1 MKNKKILRAI
11 AALTLGAAA
20 VSCLTLFGCS
30 HKHKFSEEWKS
41 DETSHWHE
49 ATCDHKDEVDAK
61 APHVYDN
68 DSDVDCNV
76 CGYVRNLTPATQF
89 TVTFVMNDHGAQIEA
104 VKVGENGKLAKP
116 ADPTAEGWTF
126 KGWFTDVECTQAYD
140 FETAVTGNFSL
151 YALWEHKHDFDTA
164 KWMFDGINHFHNC
177 KVDGCNERTD
187 VAKHTFGDDGKCVV
201 CGAEVKEVS
210 YEFIPSDLEAKTYA
224 EGITSGIF
232 AVLPDTTVR
241 TRARENYSVY
251 DYKNGYYGDSTAEP
265 VATGFTASKSVQYNG
280 SKRGISVNAI
290 SPGKLTIY
298 VDNGS
303 SGKTKDDKQSI
314 LLTRPDGST
323 ETIEYCCI
331 GLYAVTIDC
340 DTVGTYTITRGSASG
355 VGTTDLYYARF
366 DTVVP
371 VTAVEKIQVAEKG
384 KTDYIVGQDFDYSM
398 LQVQI
403 VRELTGMIEPLDLTS
418 PSVTVDSSAFDKTSG
433 GTYSIV
439 ITYTDENGKKFE
451 TRYDVVVHAVEAL
464 QLGFNAIIHGG
475 STTAGNGTYVNHT
488 VKQFYFKGQELDLDG
503 LTVRTV
509 FNGGK
514 QTFIVTEGFTVTG
527 YDKNTAGM
535 QTIKVTWTDNPEIFK
550 EFKVYVADYAA
561 SSIETTAESVTI
573 KVNGGLADADIGTLA
588 DGVYRFKTIQ
598 QALDFLNVLE
608 FGENTKKVIN
618 LADGLYK
625 EKLEINIPNLTIKGV
640 STDATKTVIEWDSL
654 YGIEDEGGFTHTTDS
669 TATLNV
675 REKAVGFVIENVT
688 ISNWYNSTAHFD
700 EVFGAGYNEHR
711 ALAALI
717 QADKVVIDNCR
728 LLGYQ
733 DTIEFFT
740 GRQVVQNTYI
750 CGRTDF
756 IFGTNNTTYFKNC
769 EIESIV
775 SGGYVTAFKG
785 CNKGDSDYI
794 QYGAIFDGC
803 RFTAPESVISAADTS
818 LGRTWGKYAAV
829 AYVNNNF
836 AGHISKKAYGDGKG
850 TRYTAM
856 SGVEP
861 TTSTVKFVEYNNTGD
876 GAITEEV
883 AGMKFLTAET
893 VRNYT
898 DMSVIFGTTNGGVTY
913 STAWDGSKGVTITE
927 KTYLFSD
934 YYTADDNMTYHEIP
948 TEGEDIF
955 DGLATITGTKWGHE
969 LNQDKDQAKFDA
981 GCEIKFNIAG
991 TVSVKTYGGSYGL
1004 PENVSINYK
1013 NGFAVIKIKAT
1024 AASPITN
1031 GCYITSITLN
1041 KAVEGVHTHEY
1052 GEWVVTPA
1060 ESGDNYGTAVRTC
1073 DDCELETAYSQSV
1086 TLPALSAEDYTIS
1099 ASATSG
1105 MATYTY
1111 ESEFGEISFEAPE
1124 LEGQHVHSYGA
1135 WTITA
1140 TLEAAGTATK
1150 VCTSESCNNDD
1161 SKTVVVN
1168 IPALTDEN
1176 YVVTDNTATLEAGGT
1191 GTYTITVGGVE
1202 VSFKAETPKLTLTRI
1217 TEDFTYKYGGSG
1229 DPISTDKILFT
1240 NCGNSG
1246 GWVLYGKTATITLNL
1261 PEGATL
1267 KFTRSPF
1274 DNAEKVEI
1282 NGVKQEGGKEAEIV
1296 YQVPVAGYV
1305 VISADDNAYLK
1316 EITVEIDPNYQHR
1329 HTFGDWKITVAEDGE
1344 NYGTAVRSCVVE
1356 NCGVANETQTVTLP
1370 ALSAEKYDIAPGETE
1385 GKSIFT
1391 LKEEPSISF
1400 EADSL
1405 AGVHVHGYSAWT
1417 VTEENMPTAETTGK
1431 ATRTCSGGDG
1441 CDGVLELALPVLTD
1455 SRYEITNNTAT
1466 LTAAGTGTYTIELD
1480 GETVSFTAATP
1491 VLTLNVIDKNVTI
1504 SFGSSGNYKTAMS
1517 ENNLVAEFTSGGN
1530 IRDNGGNNSQLS
1542 GTTLNIKVKA
1552 GAKVAVSS
1560 YNGYTNYDV
1569 KIDGVKLGE
1578 TQTGTSWDYTV
1589 ENDCMV
1595 SFTSTKNDNYFYNI
1609 SVSYGVKEITTNM
1622 THSIAQ
1628 DGIDGNE
1635 YFELN
1640 GIQDN
1645 NNQGQ
1650 YWLFKNEATIK
1661 FKVAAGATITL
1672 NCGYWGNNNYI
1683 VVNGEEKSGLVNNTP
1698 LVIEMAEGGEVVISI
1713 LNDETHKEAVYL
1725 QSIEVSFTA

>member
-61 APHVYDN
+61 APHIYDN

-76 CGYVRNLTPATQF
+76 CGYVRNLTPAATQF

-104 VKVGENGKLAKP
+104 VKVDENGKLSKP

-126 KGWFTDVECTQAYD
+126 GGWFTDEECTQAYD

-151 YALWEHKHDFDTA
+151 YALWEHNHDFDTT
-164 KWMFDGINHFHNC
+164 KWMFDGINHFHTC

-187 VAKHTFGDDGKCVV
+187 VSAHTFGDDGKCVV
-201 CGAEVKEVS
+201 CGAEVKDVS
-210 YEFIPSDLEAKTYA
+210 YVFEPTRLTAGQHEN
-224 EGITSGIF
+224 GITSGIF
-232 AVLPDTTVR
+232 GVVPGGKVR
-241 TRARENYSVY
+241 TRERLDKPVLKHNSDEVVVESFSNTIY
-251 DYKNGYYGDSTAEP
+251 DDNGTLLFG
-265 VATGFTASKSVQYNG
+265 GKSVQMDGTN
-280 SKRGISVNAI
+280 RGFSVNAI
-290 SPGKLTIY
+290 SPGVLTFY
-298 VDNGS
+298 AENGS
-303 SGKTKDDKQSI
+303 SAIKEDQYQKVILTK
-314 LLTRPDGST
+314 PDGTT
-323 ETIEYCCI
+323 EELSYLGKGIR
-331 GLYAVTIDC
+331 AVTVNLDQ
-340 DTVGTYTITRGSASG
+340 VGLYTITRGATNS
-355 VGTTDLYYARF
+355 TTDVYYAKF
-366 DTVVP
+366 DTTVP
-371 VTAVEKIQVAEKG
+371 VTAVEKIEISNKG
-384 KTDYIVGQDFDYSM
+384 KVEYIVGQDLDLSM

-403 VRELTGMIEPLDLTS
+403 VREITGMIEPVLMSDLTI
-418 PSVTVDSSAFDKTSG
+418 DFSAYDKTRG
-433 GTYSIV
+433 GTYTIV
-439 ITYTDENGKKFE
+439 VKYKDENEKEF
-451 TRYDVVVHAVEAL
+451 RASYDVTVYEVEAL
-464 QLGFNAIIHGG
+464 QLGFNAIIQGG
-475 STTAGNGTYVNHT
+475 NTSAGNGTYVNHA
-488 VKQFYFKGQELDLDG
+488 VQQFYFKGQELDLDG

-514 QTFIVTEGFTVTG
+514 QTFIVTEGFTVSG

-535 QTIKVTWTDNPEIFK
+535 QTIKVTWTENPEIFK

-573 KVNGGLADADIGTLA
+573 NVNGALADADIGTLA
-588 DGVYRFKTIQ
+588 DGAYRFKTIQ

-625 EKLEINIPNLTIKGV
+625 EKLEINIPNLTIKGAN
-640 STDATKTVIEWDSL
+640 TDASNTVIEWDSL
-654 YGIEDEGGFTHTTDS
+654 YGIEDEGGFLHTTDS

-688 ISNWYNSTAHFD
+688 ISNWFNSVEHFD
-700 EVFGAGYNEHR
+700 EVFGPKYGEHR
-711 ALAALI
+711 ALAVLI
-717 QADKVVIDNCR
+717 QADKVVVDNCR
-728 LLGYQ
+728 MLGYQ
-733 DTIEFFT
+733 DTLELFT
-740 GRQVVQNTYI
+740 GRQVIKNSYI
-750 CGRTDF
+750 NGRTDF
-756 IFGTNNTTYFKNC
+756 IFGTNNTTYFQNC
-769 EIESIV
+769 EIESID
-775 SGGYVTAFKG
+775 SKGYITAFKG
-785 CNKGDSDYI
+785 MNKNKDDAI
-794 QYGAIFDGC
+794 TYGAIFDGC
-803 RFTAPESVISAADTS
+803 EFTYKEGVEEGTTAI
-818 LGRTWGKYAAV
+818 GRPWGAYAAV
-829 AYVNNNF
+829 AVINSRLDK
-836 AGHISKKAYGDGKG
+836 HISKAGYNGGTSG
-850 TRYTAM
+850 TRYVSM
-856 SGVEP
+856 SGVAP
-861 TTSTVKFVEYNNTGD
+861 TVETAKFFEYNNTGD
-876 GAITEEV
+876 GAITAEV

-893 VRNYT
+893 VKNYT

-913 STAWDGSKGVTITE
+913 STAWDGGKGVTITE
-927 KTYLFSD
+927 KTYRF
-934 YYTADDNMTYHEIP
+934 TADVIEEAALHE
-948 TEGEDIF
+948 TALEGETIF
-955 DGLATITGTKWGHE
+955 GGDMTVIAVDGAKWRAE
-969 LNQDKDQAKFDA
+969 SSKNQAQFNA
-981 GCEIKFNIAG
+981 GCVIKMNVEG
-991 TVSVKTYGGSYGL
+991 TVSVATYGGDYGK

-1031 GCYITSITLN
+1031 GCYVTSIMLN
-1041 KAVEGVHTHEY
+1041 KAEEGVHTHEY
-1052 GEWVVTPA
+1052 SEWVVTPA

-1073 DDCELETAYSQSV
+1073 DDCELETAHSQSV
-1086 TLPALSAEDYTIS
+1086 TLPALSTEDYTIS

-1111 ESEFGEISFEAPE
+1111 ESEFGKISFEAPE

-1135 WTITA
+1135 WTVTA

-1161 SKTVVVN
+1161 TKTVVVN
-1168 IPALTDEN
+1168 IPALTDAN

-1191 GTYTITVGGVE
+1191 GTYTITVDGVE
-1202 VSFKAETPKLTLTRI
+1202 VSFEAETPKLTLTRI
-1217 TEDFTYKYGGSG
+1217 TEDYTYTY
-1229 DPISTDKILFT
+1229 DQNVDLVSTDKILFT
-1240 NCGNSG
+1240 NCAKNGDWLKYG
-1246 GWVLYGKTATITLNL
+1246 GAGSSITLNL

-1267 KFTRSPF
+1267 RFTRSGF
-1274 DNAEKVEI
+1274 EASAKILI
-1282 NGVKQEGGKEAEIV
+1282 NGVEQTAGNGAEV
-1296 YQVPVAGYV
+1296 EYLVTLSGYT
-1305 VISADDNAYLK
+1305 VITATGTAYLK
-1316 EITVEIDPNYQHR
+1316 SISVEIDLAYEHR
-1329 HTFGDWKITVAEDGE
+1329 HTFGDWKITVAEEGE

-1370 ALSAEKYDIAPGETE
+1370 ALSAEKYDIAPGATE

-1405 AGVHVHGYSAWT
+1405 AGVHVHSYSDWT
-1417 VTEENMPTAETTGK
+1417 VTEENMPTAEATGK

-1441 CDGVLELALPVLTD
+1441 CGGLLELALPALTD
-1455 SRYEITNNTAT
+1455 SRYVITNNTAT

-1480 GETVSFTAATP
+1480 GETVSFTAETSA
-1491 VLTLNVIDKNVTI
+1491 LTLNVIDKNVTI

-1578 TQTGTSWDYTV
+1578 TQTGTSWEYTA
-1589 ENDCMV
+1589 EKDCMI
-1595 SFTSTKNDNYFYNI
+1595 SFMSTNNNNYFYNI
-1609 SVSYGVKEITTNM
+1609 AVSYGVKEITTDM
-1622 THSIAQ
+1622 THSISA

-1640 GIQDN
+1640 GVQN
-1645 NNQGQ
+1645 HQGSH
-1650 YWLFKNEATIK
+1650 WLFKNEATIK
-1661 FKVAAGATITL
+1661 FKVAAGAKITL
-1672 NCGYWGNNNYI
+1672 NCSYWGNNNYI
-1683 VVNGEEKSGLVNNTP
+1683 VVNGVEKSGLTNNTP

-1713 LNDETHKEAVYL
+1713 LNDETHNQAVYL
-1725 QSIEVSFTA
+1725 QSIEVSFAA

>member
-201 CGAEVKEVS
+201 CGAEVKDVS
-210 YEFIPSDLEAKTYA
+210 YVFEPTRLNAGQYEN
-224 EGITSGIF
+224 GITSGIF
-232 AVLPDTTVR
+232 GVVPDGKVR
-241 TRARENYSVY
+241 TRERLDKPVLKHNSDEVVVESFSNTIY
-251 DYKNGYYGDSTAEP
+251 DDNGTLLFG
-265 VATGFTASKSVQYNG
+265 GKSVQMDG
-280 SKRGISVNAI
+280 TKRGFSVNAI
-290 SPGKLTIY
+290 SPGVLTFY
-298 VDNGS
+298 AENGS
-303 SGKTKDDKQSI
+303 SAIKENEYQKVILTK
-314 LLTRPDGST
+314 PDGST
-323 ETIEYCCI
+323 EELSYLGKGIR
-331 GLYAVTIDC
+331 AVTVNLDQ
-340 DTVGTYTITRGSASG
+340 VGVYTITRGSNS
-355 VGTTDLYYARF
+355 TTDVYYAKF
-366 DTVVP
+366 DTTVP
-371 VTAVEKIQVAEKG
+371 VTAVEKIEISNKG
-384 KTDYIVGQDFDYSM
+384 KVEYIVGQDLDLSM

-403 VRELTGMIEPLDLTS
+403 VREITGMIEPVLMSDLTI
-418 PSVTVDSSAFDKTSG
+418 DFSAYDKTRG
-433 GTYSIV
+433 GTYTIV
-439 ITYTDENGKKFE
+439 VKYKDENEKEFQAS
-451 TRYDVVVHAVEAL
+451 YDVTVYEVEAL
-464 QLGFNAIIHGG
+464 QLGFNAIIQGG
-475 STTAGNGTYVNHT
+475 NTSAGNGTYVNHT
-488 VKQFYFKGQELDLDG
+488 VQQFYFKGQELDLDG

-573 KVNGGLADADIGTLA
+573 NVNGGLADADIGTLA
-588 DGVYRFKTIQ
+588 DGAYRFKTIQ

-654 YGIEDEGGFTHTTDS
+654 YGIEDEGGFLHTTDS

-675 REKAVGFVIENVT
+675 REKAIGFVIENVT
-688 ISNWYNSTAHFD
+688 ISNWFNSVEHFD
-700 EVFGAGYNEHR
+700 EVFGPKYGEHR
-711 ALAALI
+711 ALAVLI
-717 QADKVVIDNCR
+717 QADKVVVDNCR
-728 LLGYQ
+728 MLGYQ
-733 DTIEFFT
+733 DTLELFT
-740 GRQVVQNTYI
+740 GRQVIKNSYI
-750 CGRTDF
+750 NGRTDF
-756 IFGTNNTTYFKNC
+756 IFGTNNTTYFQNC
-769 EIESIV
+769 EIESID
-775 SGGYVTAFKG
+775 SKGYITAFKG
-785 CNKGDSDYI
+785 MNKNKDDAI
-794 QYGAIFDGC
+794 TYGAIFDGC
-803 RFTAPESVISAADTS
+803 EFTYKEGVEEGTTAI
-818 LGRTWGKYAAV
+818 GRPWGAYAAV
-829 AYVNNNF
+829 AVINSRLDK
-836 AGHISKKAYGDGKG
+836 HISKAGYNGGTSG
-850 TRYTAM
+850 TRYVSM
-856 SGVEP
+856 SGVAP
-861 TTSTVKFVEYNNTGD
+861 TVETAKFFEYNNTGD

-913 STAWDGSKGVTITE
+913 STAWDGGKGVTITE
-927 KTYLFSD
+927 KTYRF
-934 YYTADDNMTYHEIP
+934 TADVIEEAALHETAP
-948 TEGEDIF
+948 EGETIF
-955 DGLATITGTKWGHE
+955 GGDMTVIAVDGAKWRAE
-969 LNQDKDQAKFDA
+969 SSKNQAQFNA
-981 GCEIKFNIAG
+981 GCVIKMNVEG
-991 TVSVKTYGGSYGL
+991 TVSVATYGGDYGK

-1031 GCYITSITLN
+1031 GCYITSIMLN
-1041 KAVEGVHTHEY
+1041 KAEEGVHTHEY
-1052 GEWVVTPA
+1052 SEWVVTPA

-1073 DDCELETAYSQSV
+1073 DDCELETAHSQSV

-1135 WTITA
+1135 WTVTA

-1217 TEDFTYKYGGSG
+1217 TEDYTYTY
-1229 DPISTDKILFT
+1229 DQNVDLVSTDEILFT
-1240 NCGNSG
+1240 NCAKNNDWLKYG
-1246 GWVLYGKTATITLNL
+1246 GAGSSITLNL

-1267 KFTRSPF
+1267 RFTRSQYE
-1274 DNAEKVEI
+1274 ASAKILI
-1282 NGVKQEGGKEAEIV
+1282 NGVEQTAGNGAEV
-1296 YQVPVAGYV
+1296 EYLVTLSGYT
-1305 VISADDNAYLK
+1305 VITATGTAYLK
-1316 EITVEIDPNYQHR
+1316 SISVEIDPAYEHK

-1417 VTEENMPTAETTGK
+1417 VTDENMPTAEATGK

-1441 CDGVLELALPVLTD
+1441 CDGVLELALPALTD
-1455 SRYEITNNTAT
+1455 SKYVITNNTAT

-1480 GETVSFTAATP
+1480 GETVSFTAETP
-1491 VLTLNVIDKNVTI
+1491 KYEPTLISTSKTI
-1504 SFGSSGNYKTAMS
+1504 SIGTLT
-1517 ENNLVAEFTSGGN
+1517 EQVQGN
-1530 IRDNGGNNSQLS
+1530 IYDYQGMIIDATNGKVRPNNGNVQVNP
-1542 GTTLNIKVKA
+1542 GTKFVLAVA
-1552 GAKVAVSS
+1552 DGAQI
-1560 YNGYTNYDV
+1560 TITWYDSNNAQY
-1569 KIDGVKLGE
+1569 G
-1578 TQTGTSWDYTV
+1578 
-1589 ENDCMV
+1589 
-1595 SFTSTKNDNYFYNI
+1595 NDNNADI
-1609 SVSYGVKEITTNM
+1609 VIE
-1622 THSIAQ
+1622 
-1628 DGIDGNE
+1628 
-1635 YFELN
+1635 N
-1640 GIQDN
+1640 GI
-1645 NNQGQ
+1645 
-1650 YWLFKNEATIK
+1650 
-1661 FKVAAGATITL
+1661 ATITIKSATDAGTSGIYMRAINVNIPLKVIEEELTYNYSGDISSTEYIKITGCRDHNSGAYLYVPATTGSVQL
-1672 NCGYWGNNNYI
+1672 N
-1683 VVNGEEKSGLVNNTP
+1683 VKSGFVVTIVTEYDAGAYVTTQGSDTP
-1698 LVIEMAEGGEVVISI
+1698 IDISG
-1713 LNDETHKEAVYL
+1713 EAVGNTRTMTYTATEDGIITITAKST
-1725 QSIEVSFTA
+1725 QIYIKSIKVTPPTV

>member
-201 CGAEVKEVS
+201 CGAEVKDVS
-210 YEFIPSDLEAKTYA
+210 YVFEPTRLNAGQYEN
-224 EGITSGIF
+224 GITSGIF
-232 AVLPDTTVR
+232 GVVPDGKVR
-241 TRARENYSVY
+241 TRERLDKPVLKHNSDEVVVESFSNTIY
-251 DYKNGYYGDSTAEP
+251 DDNGTLLFG
-265 VATGFTASKSVQYNG
+265 GKSVQMDG
-280 SKRGISVNAI
+280 TKRGFSVNAI
-290 SPGKLTIY
+290 SPGVLTFY
-298 VDNGS
+298 AENGS
-303 SGKTKDDKQSI
+303 SAIKENEYQKVILTK
-314 LLTRPDGST
+314 PDGST
-323 ETIEYCCI
+323 EELSYLGKGIR
-331 GLYAVTIDC
+331 AVTVNLDQ
-340 DTVGTYTITRGSASG
+340 VGVYTITRGSNS
-355 VGTTDLYYARF
+355 TTDVYYAKF
-366 DTVVP
+366 DTTVP
-371 VTAVEKIQVAEKG
+371 VTAVEKIEISNKG
-384 KTDYIVGQDFDYSM
+384 KVEYIVGQDLDLSM

-403 VRELTGMIEPLDLTS
+403 VREITGMIEPVLMSDLTI
-418 PSVTVDSSAFDKTSG
+418 DSSAYDKTRG
-433 GTYSIV
+433 GTYKIV
-439 ITYTDENGKKFE
+439 VKYKDENEKEFQAS
-451 TRYDVVVHAVEAL
+451 YDVTVYEVEAL
-464 QLGFNAIIHGG
+464 QLGFNAIIQGG
-475 STTAGNGTYVNHT
+475 NTSAGNGTYVNHA
-488 VKQFYFKGQELDLDG
+488 VQQFYFKGQELDLDG

-514 QTFIVTEGFTVTG
+514 QTFIVTEGFTVSG
-527 YDKNTAGM
+527 FDKNTAGK
-535 QTIKVTWTDNPEIFK
+535 QTVKVTWDENPEIFK
-550 EFKVYVADYAA
+550 EFTVYVADYAV

-573 KVNGGLADADIGTLA
+573 NVNGGLADADIGTLA

-654 YGIEDEGGFTHTTDS
+654 YGIEDEGGFLHTTDS

-688 ISNWYNSTAHFD
+688 ISNWFNSVEHFD
-700 EVFGAGYNEHR
+700 EVFGPKYGEHR
-711 ALAALI
+711 ALAVLI
-717 QADKVVIDNCR
+717 QADKVVVDNCR
-728 LLGYQ
+728 MLGYQ
-733 DTIEFFT
+733 DTIELFT
-740 GRQVVQNTYI
+740 GRQVIKNSYI
-750 CGRTDF
+750 NGRTDF
-756 IFGTNNTTYFKNC
+756 IFGTNNTTYFQNC
-769 EIESIV
+769 EIESID
-775 SGGYVTAFKG
+775 SKGYITAFKG
-785 CNKGDSDYI
+785 MNKNKDDAI
-794 QYGAIFDGC
+794 TYGAIFDGC
-803 RFTAPESVISAADTS
+803 EFTYKEGVEEGTTAI
-818 LGRTWGKYAAV
+818 GRPWGAYAAV
-829 AYVNNNF
+829 TVINSKLDK
-836 AGHISKKAYGDGKG
+836 HISKAGYNGGSSG
-850 TRYTAM
+850 TRYVNM
-856 SGVEP
+856 SGVAP
-861 TTSTVKFVEYNNTGD
+861 TVETAKYFEYNNTGD
-876 GAITEEV
+876 GAITAEV

-913 STAWDGSKGVTITE
+913 STAWDGGKGVTITE
-927 KTYLFSD
+927 KTYRF
-934 YYTADDNMTYHEIP
+934 TADVIEEAALHETAP
-948 TEGEDIF
+948 EGETIF
-955 DGLATITGTKWGHE
+955 GGDMTVIAVDGAKWRAE
-969 LNQDKDQAKFDA
+969 SSKNQAQFNA
-981 GCEIKFNIAG
+981 GCVIKMNVEG
-991 TVSVKTYGGSYGL
+991 TVSVTTYGGDYGK

-1031 GCYITSITLN
+1031 GCYITSIMLN
-1041 KAVEGVHTHEY
+1041 KAEEGVHTHEY

-1073 DDCELETAYSQSV
+1073 DDCELETAHSQSV

-1217 TEDFTYKYGGSG
+1217 TEDYTYTY
-1229 DPISTDKILFT
+1229 DQNVDLVSTDEILFT
-1240 NCGNSG
+1240 NCAKNNDWLKYG
-1246 GWVLYGKTATITLNL
+1246 GAGSSITLNL

-1267 KFTRSPF
+1267 RFTRSQYE
-1274 DNAEKVEI
+1274 ASAKILI
-1282 NGVKQEGGKEAEIV
+1282 NGVEQTAGNGAEV
-1296 YQVPVAGYV
+1296 EYLVTLSGYT
-1305 VISADDNAYLK
+1305 VITATGTAYLK
-1316 EITVEIDPNYQHR
+1316 SISVEIDPAYEHK
-1329 HTFGDWKITVAEDGE
+1329 HTFGDWKITVAEEGE

-1370 ALSAEKYDIAPGETE
+1370 ALSAEKYDIAPSETE

-1391 LKEEPSISF
+1391 LKEETSISF

-1417 VTEENMPTAETTGK
+1417 VTDENMPTAEVTGK
-1431 ATRTCSGGDG
+1431 ATRTCSGGDDCNG
-1441 CDGVLELALPVLTD
+1441 LLELALPALTD
-1455 SRYEITNNTAT
+1455 SRYVITNNTAT
-1466 LTAAGTGTYTIELD
+1466 LEAAGTGTYTIELD
-1480 GETVSFTAATP
+1480 GETVSFTAETP
-1491 VLTLNVIDKNVTI
+1491 KYEPTLISTSKTI
-1504 SFGSSGNYKTAMS
+1504 SIGTLTDTVQGIIYDYQGMIIDATNGKVRPNNGNVQVNPGTKFVLAVADGAQITITWYDS
-1517 ENNLVAEFTSGGN
+1517 NNAQYG
-1530 IRDNGGNNSQLS
+1530 
-1542 GTTLNIKVKA
+1542 
-1552 GAKVAVSS
+1552 
-1560 YNGYTNYDV
+1560 
-1569 KIDGVKLGE
+1569 
-1578 TQTGTSWDYTV
+1578 
-1589 ENDCMV
+1589 
-1595 SFTSTKNDNYFYNI
+1595 NDNNADI
-1609 SVSYGVKEITTNM
+1609 VIE
-1622 THSIAQ
+1622 
-1628 DGIDGNE
+1628 
-1635 YFELN
+1635 N
-1640 GIQDN
+1640 GI
-1645 NNQGQ
+1645 
-1650 YWLFKNEATIK
+1650 
-1661 FKVAAGATITL
+1661 ATITIKSATDAGTSGIYMRAINVNIPLKVIEEELTYNYSGDISSTEYIKITGCKDHNSGAYLFVPETTGSVQL
-1672 NCGYWGNNNYI
+1672 N
-1683 VVNGEEKSGLVNNTP
+1683 VKSGSVVTIVTEYDAGAYVTTQGSDTSIDISGEADGNTRTMTYTATEDG
-1698 LVIEMAEGGEVVISI
+1698 IITITAKTKQIYIKSI
-1713 LNDETHKEAVYL
+1713 KVTPPTV
-1725 QSIEVSFTA
+1725 